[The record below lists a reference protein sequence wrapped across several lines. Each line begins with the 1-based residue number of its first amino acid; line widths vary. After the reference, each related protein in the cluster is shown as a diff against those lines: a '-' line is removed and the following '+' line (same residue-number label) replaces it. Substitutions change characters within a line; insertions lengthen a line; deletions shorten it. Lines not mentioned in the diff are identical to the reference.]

1 MFRIGVFVRVPH
13 WIAQQQVLFA
23 EFVGVLALD
32 GDVRVS
38 CLPNASVIQV
48 LEVFLSVEIEEV

>member
-1 MFRIGVFVRVPH
+1 MFRKGVLVGIAH
-13 WIAQQQVLFA
+13 GIAQQQVLFA

-38 CLPNASVIQV
+38 CLPNTSVIQV
-48 LEVFLSVEIEEV
+48 LKVFLPMEIEEV